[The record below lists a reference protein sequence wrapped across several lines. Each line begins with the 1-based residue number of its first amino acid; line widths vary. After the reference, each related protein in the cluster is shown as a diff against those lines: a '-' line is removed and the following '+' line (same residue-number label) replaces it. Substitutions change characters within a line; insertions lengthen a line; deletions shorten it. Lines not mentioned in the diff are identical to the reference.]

1 MTKTITIESI
11 NADGSLKLSDNG
23 VTVASPGD
31 TILWIIAPKSGVK
44 AITAIQD
51 NSSIDVFNPNPA
63 PVGGSS
69 NWSGQVTLGLQKC
82 EEDYTIIFTR
92 ESDDITYKFDPKI
105 QVDS

>member
-1 MTKTITIESI
+1 MTKIITIEGI
-11 NADGSLKLSDNG
+11 NSDGSLTLSDNG

-31 TILWIIAPKSGVK
+31 TILWLIAPKSGVK
-44 AITAIQD
+44 AITAIHD
-51 NSSIDVFNPNPA
+51 NSSIDIFSPDPA

-69 NWSGQVTLGLQKC
+69 NWSGQVTLGLQNC
-82 EEDYTIIFTR
+82 EEDYTIMFTK